1 MDLIITSV
9 YAFLGVIL
17 MIIGNMMV
25 DLIIPGKF
33 PEEIKKGNMAIGSI
47 MASISIS
54 VGIIFKSAV
63 MSPPSSEI
71 LKFTLLQDL
80 GVVSMYFILGML
92 ICMIGYLITLRF
104 YKNLELNEEILK
116 GNMAA
121 GLVVAGLFIGLATI
135 ISGAIA

>member
-9 YAFLGVIL
+9 YAFLGVVL
-17 MIIGNMMV
+17 MIVGNMMV

-33 PEEIKKGNMAIGSI
+33 PEEIKKGNVAIGLI

-63 MSPPSSEI
+63 MSPSSESVS
-71 LKFTLLQDL
+71 LTLLQDL
-80 GVVSMYFILGML
+80 GIVTMYFILGML
-92 ICMIGYLITLRF
+92 ICMAGYLLTLLF
-104 YKNLELNEEILK
+104 YKKLELNEEILK

>member
-1 MDLIITSV
+1 MDLIVTSV

-17 MIIGNMMV
+17 MIVGNMMV

-33 PEEIKKGNMAIGSI
+33 PEEIKKGNMAIGCI
-47 MASISIS
+47 MAAISIS

-63 MSPPSSEI
+63 MSPSSETVKLSLI
-71 LKFTLLQDL
+71 QDL
-80 GVVSMYFILGML
+80 GVVSIYFILGML
-92 ICMIGYLITLRF
+92 ICMVGYLMILFF
-104 YKNLELNEEILK
+104 YRKLELNEEILK